1 MNRFGLGEKHTPRET
16 EHTNHP
22 SLLTRA
28 HLHYWDKGLRVPADV
43 AARLIEEG
51 YDVEALEEMHV

>member
-43 AARLIEEG
+43 AARLLRE
-51 YDVEALEEMHV
+51 